1 MNKILEKARAIEQE
15 IIADRRCLHQMP
27 EVVSIRP
34 GPRPT
39 SRSA

>member
-27 EVVSIRP
+27 EVGVYTPLSLIHI
-34 GPRPT
+34 
-39 SRSA
+39 